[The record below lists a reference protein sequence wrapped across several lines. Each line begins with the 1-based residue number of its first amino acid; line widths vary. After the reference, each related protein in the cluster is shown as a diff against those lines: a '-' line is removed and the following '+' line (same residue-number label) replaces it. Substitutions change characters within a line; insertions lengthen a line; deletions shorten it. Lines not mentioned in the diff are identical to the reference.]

1 MNDISRQA
9 TLLQL
14 SDGTGRTG
22 RCLARTQSLT
32 IECVAGDGSTP
43 FDFASA
49 TEIILLLPAQGA
61 AVSGDHAADIPGHA
75 VAILPAG
82 AYALRLAARGEAY
95 ILATDRLDRL
105 ADEAINAED
114 YAQRDA
120 RIEPL
125 GRPFGKPRNPDGIRI
140 YPVEDIAIPPD
151 NGRLRFLQSE
161 TMSVNWVEYNGVRDR
176 DALSP
181 HAHDD
186 FEQATLAISGHFL
199 HHVRTPWG
207 RNANLWREDAH
218 LPAAPHSVVIVPP
231 EIVHTTEGVGDG
243 LHILIDIFAPPR
255 RDFIAKNWVFNAA
268 DYTDPIEIAL

>member
-49 TEIILLLPAQGA
+49 TEIFLLLPAQGA
-61 AVSGDHAADIPGHA
+61 TVSGDHAADIPGHA

-95 ILATDRLDRL
+95 ILATDRLDRP

-114 YAQRDA
+114 YVQRDS

-125 GRPFGKPRNPDGIRI
+125 GRPFGRPQAANGIRI

-161 TMSVNWVEYNGVRDR
+161 TMSLNWVEYNGVRDR

-268 DYTDPIEIAL
+268 DYTDPIEVAL